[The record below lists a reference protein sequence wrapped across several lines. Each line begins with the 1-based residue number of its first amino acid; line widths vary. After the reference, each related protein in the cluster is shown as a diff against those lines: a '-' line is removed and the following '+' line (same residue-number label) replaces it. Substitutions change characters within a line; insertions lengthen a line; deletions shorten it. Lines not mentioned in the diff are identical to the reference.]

1 MQILKLTLLA
11 VLALFIILLAVA
23 NRESVVVELLPAQFG
38 FVADFSWEVPLF
50 IVMIGM
56 GAGGF
61 ALGWFWEWFH
71 DKQTR
76 DVARQRRR
84 KIVALEREV
93 EGLRRETGVEEDEVL
108 ALLK

>member
-1 MQILKLTLLA
+1 MRILKMTLLA
-11 VLALFIILLAVA
+11 ILALFIILVAVA
-23 NRESVVVELLPAQFG
+23 NRELVVVELLPAELG
-38 FVADFSWEVPLF
+38 FVGDLRWEMPLF
-50 IVMIGM
+50 VLIIGM
-56 GAGGF
+56 AAGGF

-71 DKQTR
+71 DKHVR

-93 EGLRRETGVEEDEVL
+93 EGLRRDTGVEEDEVL